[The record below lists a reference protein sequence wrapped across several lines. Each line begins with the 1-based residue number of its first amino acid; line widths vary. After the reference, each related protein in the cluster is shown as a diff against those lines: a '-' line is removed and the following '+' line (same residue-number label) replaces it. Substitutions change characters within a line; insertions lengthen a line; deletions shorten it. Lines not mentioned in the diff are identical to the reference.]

1 MKPHHFQ
8 NGPELQLGD
17 GFTNPVPA
25 IEAARAALS
34 RRQFIGRTVLAGA
47 GLVVGSAGCSQ
58 LKHQQSA
65 ANRISFVT
73 ANLVGQVSGYR
84 FELAHWGDQHKKTV
98 AATDAAAWRSICKEI
113 YATGFRAIEIWEA
126 HAAPEAMNRERGATW
141 KAIMDDQGL
150 KAIGYGGILSRKTL
164 EICQWLD
171 IPRFNGWIG
180 DSTPEQATIMCRE
193 MGVHFNLENHPQ
205 KSASELLKIIAGGN
219 EWLGICI
226 DMGWLG
232 TQGASG
238 PEIIRACGP
247 LVRHTHVKDIKA
259 VGAHDTCLLGDGVAQ
274 VAACIATLKELGY
287 TGWYSWEDEP
297 EDRNPFDSAVR
308 NRRWIEKQ
316 LAAG

>member
-1 MKPHHFQ
+1 MKPLRFQ
-8 NGPELQLGD
+8 DDPELQLGTGIINSD
-17 GFTNPVPA
+17 PA
-25 IEAARAALS
+25 LEAVSAALS
-34 RRQFIGRTVLAGA
+34 RRQFLGRTILAGA
-47 GLVVGSAGCSQ
+47 GLIAGSSGCSS
-58 LKHQQSA
+58 LNHRQSSSPRVA
-65 ANRISFVT
+65 FVT
-73 ANLVGQVSGYR
+73 ANLVARVSNYR
-84 FELAHWGDQHKKTV
+84 FELAHWGEQHKQTI

-113 YATGFRAIEIWEA
+113 YAAGFRAIEIWEA
-126 HAAPEAMNRERGATW
+126 HASPETMNRERGATW
-141 KAIMDDQGL
+141 KAIMADQGL
-150 KAIGYGGILSRKTL
+150 QAIGYGGILSRKTL

-180 DSTPEQATIMCRE
+180 DGTPEQATAMCRE

-226 DMGWLG
+226 DMGWLA

-238 PEIIRACGP
+238 PDVIRACGP
-247 LVRHTHVKDIKA
+247 LMRHTHVKDIQA
-259 VGAHDTCLLGDGVAQ
+259 VGAHKTCLLGDGVAQ

-316 LAAG
+316 LLAG

>member
-1 MKPHHFQ
+1 MKPHPFQ
-8 NGPELQLGD
+8 DGPEPQLGN
-17 GFTNPVPA
+17 GISNANQSV
-25 IEAARAALS
+25 EGVRAALT
-34 RRQFIGRTVLAGA
+34 RRQFLGGTILTATSLLAGA
-47 GLVVGSAGCSQ
+47 AGCSQ

-65 ANRISFVT
+65 SNRISFVT

-98 AATDAAAWRSICKEI
+98 AATDAAAWRSICREI
-113 YATGFRAIEIWEA
+113 RATGFRAVEIWEA
-126 HAAPEAMNRERGATW
+126 HAAPEVMDRERAATW
-141 KAIMDDQGL
+141 KKILDDEGL

-164 EICQWLD
+164 QICQWLD

-180 DSTPEQATIMCRE
+180 DNTPAQATALCQE
-193 MGVHFNLENHPQ
+193 MGVRFNLENHPQ
-205 KSASELLKIIAGGN
+205 KNAAELLKIIGGGN

-238 PEIIRACGP
+238 PEVIRACGP
-247 LVRHTHVKDIKA
+247 LVRHTHVKDVRA
-259 VGAHDTCLLGDGVAQ
+259 VGAHETCLLGDGVAQ
-274 VAACIATLKELGY
+274 VAACISTLKEMGY

-316 LAAG
+316 IA

>member
-1 MKPHHFQ
+1 MKPHPIQ
-8 NGPELQLGD
+8 NGPEPQLGK
-17 GFTNPVPA
+17 GISNWNLS
-25 IEAARAALS
+25 IEAVRAALS
-34 RRQFIGRTVLAGA
+34 RRQFLGRTVLAGA

-65 ANRISFVT
+65 SNRISFVT

-98 AATDAAAWRSICKEI
+98 AATDAAAWKSICQEI
-113 YATGFRAIEIWEA
+113 YAGGFRAIEVWEA
-126 HAAPEAMNRERGATW
+126 HAAPEAMDRERGATW
-141 KAIMDDQGL
+141 KKILDDQGL
-150 KAIGYGGILSRKTL
+150 KAIGYGGTLSRKTL
-164 EICQWLD
+164 EICQWLA
-171 IPRFNGWIG
+171 IPRINGWIG
-180 DSTPEQATIMCRE
+180 DNTPEQATAMCRE
-193 MGVHFNLENHPQ
+193 MGVSFNLENHPQ
-205 KSASELLKIIAGGN
+205 KSADELLKIVGGGN

-226 DMGWLG
+226 DMGWLA

-238 PEIIRACGP
+238 PEVIRACGP

-259 VGAHDTCLLGDGVAQ
+259 VGAHETCLLGDGVAQ